1 MYTITAGQSKN
12 RTGTPWIF
20 SNMASDDPEVDH
32 NQGISIAMIKKG
44 AKSAFRFADSICV

>member
-1 MYTITAGQSKN
+1 MYTTAAGQSKN

-20 SNMASDDPEVDH
+20 SNMASEVPDVDQS
-32 NQGISIAMIKKG
+32 QGISMAISKKG